1 MGTAKAKAFTTFN
14 NVKSI
19 IFIVGGFGLVLLAF
33 GAIFGKIKWS
43 AFASLAVGLAI
54 LAAAGAIVRYATGDT
69 NLSATGTG
77 SGGFGDTFRNLL
89 QILTNLS
96 LCSLLKRRVLCW
108 QNYKYL
114 AAGFVTHPFCF
125 VCRKACKAWPET

>member
-1 MGTAKAKAFTTFN
+1 MMNFLRKNIWTICLILAFVLISGTAMAAEGSNSSLMGIAKQKAFTTFN

-54 LAAAGAIVRYATGDT
+54 LAAAGAIVRYATGNT
-69 NLSATGTG
+69 KLNATQGA
-77 SGGFGDTFRNLL
+77 SGGFGDTF
-89 QILTNLS
+89 QDS
-96 LCSLLKRRVLCW
+96 
-108 QNYKYL
+108 
-114 AAGFVTHPFCF
+114 AADTY
-125 VCRKACKAWPET
+125 

>member
-1 MGTAKAKAFTTFN
+1 MNFLKKNLWTICLLAVVAVVFMNEPAMAAEGNQTSLMGTAKAKAFTTFN

-54 LAAAGAIVRYATGDT
+54 LAAAGAIVKYATGDQS
-69 NLSATGTG
+69 LSSTTGT
-77 SGGFGDTFRNLL
+77 SGGFGDTF
-89 QILTNLS
+89 
-96 LCSLLKRRVLCW
+96 
-108 QNYKYL
+108 QNS
-114 AAGFVTHPFCF
+114 AADSY
-125 VCRKACKAWPET
+125 

>member
-1 MGTAKAKAFTTFN
+1 MNFLKKNIWSICALAILTIVSVVNPAEAASSQSSLMGIAQAKAFTTFN

-69 NLSATGTG
+69 SLNSTDGG
-77 SGGFGDTFRNLL
+77 SSGFGDTF
-89 QILTNLS
+89 QES
-96 LCSLLKRRVLCW
+96 
-108 QNYKYL
+108 
-114 AAGFVTHPFCF
+114 AGD
-125 VCRKACKAWPET
+125 EY

>member
-1 MGTAKAKAFTTFN
+1 MNFLKKNIWSICALAILTIVSVVNPAEAASGSQSSLMGIAQAKAFTTFN

-54 LAAAGAIVRYATGDT
+54 LAAAGAIVKYATGDSSLDST
-69 NLSATGTG
+69 AGG
-77 SGGFGDTFRNLL
+77 SGGFGDTF
-89 QILTNLS
+89 QES
-96 LCSLLKRRVLCW
+96 
-108 QNYKYL
+108 
-114 AAGFVTHPFCF
+114 AGD
-125 VCRKACKAWPET
+125 EY

>member
-1 MGTAKAKAFTTFN
+1 MMNFLRKNIWTICLILAFVLISGTAMAANTGEGSQGSLMSIAKAKAFTTFN

-54 LAAAGAIVRYATGDT
+54 LAAAGAIVRYATGET
-69 NLSATGTG
+69 QLSATGTT
-77 SGGFGDTFRNLL
+77 STGFGDTF
-89 QILTNLS
+89 QKS
-96 LCSLLKRRVLCW
+96 
-108 QNYKYL
+108 
-114 AAGFVTHPFCF
+114 AADTY
-125 VCRKACKAWPET
+125 

>member
-1 MGTAKAKAFTTFN
+1 MMNFLKKNIWTICLILAFVLISGTAMAQVTGDSQSSLMSTAKAKAYTTFN

-54 LAAAGAIVRYATGDT
+54 LAAAGAIVKYATGDT

-77 SGGFGDTFRNLL
+77 STGFGDTF
-89 QILTNLS
+89 QDS
-96 LCSLLKRRVLCW
+96 
-108 QNYKYL
+108 
-114 AAGFVTHPFCF
+114 AADTY
-125 VCRKACKAWPET
+125 

>member
-1 MGTAKAKAFTTFN
+1 MNFLKKNLWTICLLAVVAVVFMSGPAMAAGGSQSSLMGTAKAKAFTTFN

-33 GAIFGKIKWS
+33 GAIFGKVKWS

-69 NLSATGTG
+69 SLSATGTG
-77 SGGFGDTFRNLL
+77 SGGFGDTF
-89 QILTNLS
+89 QES
-96 LCSLLKRRVLCW
+96 
-108 QNYKYL
+108 
-114 AAGFVTHPFCF
+114 AADTY
-125 VCRKACKAWPET
+125 